1 MSKNLK
7 SVDPRNGITVDH
19 RDQRYLTY
27 PDGQVRRLSPEGVPI
42 PRVKLSKK
50 ERRKLR
56 KEYSE
61 AQGLGISE
69 LANKILE
76 TPVINPV
83 QKTDSE
89 AGQELETNVNSTE
102 TEAEKV

>member
-1 MSKNLK
+1 MRINLK
-7 SVDPRNGITVDH
+7 SADIHNGVTVDH

-27 PDGQVRRLSPEGVPI
+27 PDGQVRRLSSEGVPI

-56 KEYSE
+56 KEYRE
-61 AQGLGISE
+61 ARSLDISE
-69 LANKILE
+69 LSNKILE

-83 QKTDSE
+83 QKSCSE
-89 AGQELETNVNSTE
+89 SEQESISAE
-102 TEAEKV
+102 TESEKV

>member
-1 MSKNLK
+1 
-7 SVDPRNGITVDH
+7 
-19 RDQRYLTY
+19 
-27 PDGQVRRLSPEGVPI
+27 LSPEGVPI
-42 PRVKLSKK
+42 PRVKMSKK

-56 KEYSE
+56 KEYNE
-61 AQGLGISE
+61 ARGLGVSE

-83 QKTDSE
+83 QKPYSE
-89 AGQELETNVNSTE
+89 PEPEAIGTE

>member
-1 MSKNLK
+1 MRKNLK
-7 SVDPRNGITVDH
+7 SSDLRNGITVDH

-27 PDGQVRRLSPEGVPI
+27 GDGQVRRLSPEGVPI
-42 PRVKLSKK
+42 PRVKMSKK

-56 KEYSE
+56 KEYRE
-61 AQGLGISE
+61 AQGLGVSE

-83 QKTDSE
+83 QKSE
-89 AGQELETNVNSTE
+89 PESEPEAPESIDAE